1 MGIKNIKDATV
12 FIKQNRLVYLL
23 LFPIIFL
30 RKLILRLKAR
40 RFEKF
45 YSSTFKSVEKG
56 SLVVR
61 IPDFEGIFEIDFR
74 SHILKRILKDKHY
87 EPIFVEVVKK
97 YVDPQK
103 DVLDVGA
110 NVGLFAI
117 LFSKII
123 SCNNRVLA
131 VEPAPLALDYLRR
144 NIERNC
150 PSQTI
155 IVFEGLATNEESIFR
170 LNIIQGMEEY
180 SSLGNIVHPSVQGRS
195 NESIE
200 VKSSTIDN
208 IVNEFNLKPGFIK
221 IDTEGAEYLVVSGA
235 INTLMKYRP
244 VILSELS
251 DTLLSSFGDTSE
263 KVIKLLQ
270 INGYKIV
277 NAEAPSVPIR
287 HPFNGEILA
296 LPIEE

>member
-1 MGIKNIKDATV
+1 M
-12 FIKQNRLVYLL
+12 
-23 LFPIIFL
+23 
-30 RKLILRLKAR
+30 
-40 RFEKF
+40 
-45 YSSTFKSVEKG
+45 
-56 SLVVR
+56 
-61 IPDFEGIFEIDFR
+61 PDFEGIFEIDFR
-74 SHILKRILKDKHY
+74 SHILRRILRVKHY
-87 EPIFVEVVKK
+87 EPIIVEVVKK

-103 DVLDVGA
+103 DVLDIGA

-117 LFSKII
+117 LFSKIV
-123 SCNNRVLA
+123 SSNNRVLV

-144 NIERNC
+144 KIERNC
-150 PSQTI
+150 SSQSI
-155 IVFEGLATNEESIFR
+155 IVFEGLATNEESVFR
-170 LNIIQGMEEY
+170 LNTIPGMEEY
-180 SSLGNIVHPSVQGRS
+180 SSLGNFHPAVQGKS
-195 NESIE
+195 YKSIE

-208 IVNEFNLKPGFIK
+208 IVNEFNLNPGFIK

-244 VILSELS
+244 VVLSELS

-270 INGYKIV
+270 TNGYRIV
-277 NAEAPSVPIR
+277 NAEVPGVPIR

>member
-1 MGIKNIKDATV
+1 MGIKSVKDATV
-12 FIKQNRLVYLL
+12 FIKQNRLAYLL

-30 RKLILRLKAR
+30 RRLILRLKTK

-61 IPDFEGIFEIDFR
+61 VPEFEGIFEIDFR

-123 SCNNRVLA
+123 SSNNRVLA
-131 VEPAPLALDYLRR
+131 IEPAPLALDYLRR

-150 PSQTI
+150 PSQSI
-155 IVFEGLATNEESIFR
+155 IVFEGIATNEESIFR
-170 LNIIQGMEEY
+170 LNTIQGMEEY

-195 NESIE
+195 YESIE

-208 IVNEFNLKPGFIK
+208 LVTEFNLNPGFIK

-277 NAEAPSVPIR
+277 NAKAYSVPIR
-287 HPFNGEILA
+287 QPFNGEILA

>member
-1 MGIKNIKDATV
+1 MGIKNIKDTTV

-30 RKLILRLKAR
+30 RRLIQRHKAR

-123 SCNNRVLA
+123 SGNNRVLA
-131 VEPAPLALDYLRR
+131 VELAPLALDYLRR

-150 PSQTI
+150 RSQ
-155 IVFEGLATNEESIFR
+155 SI
-170 LNIIQGMEEY
+170 
-180 SSLGNIVHPSVQGRS
+180 
-195 NESIE
+195 
-200 VKSSTIDN
+200 
-208 IVNEFNLKPGFIK
+208 
-221 IDTEGAEYLVVSGA
+221 
-235 INTLMKYRP
+235 
-244 VILSELS
+244 
-251 DTLLSSFGDTSE
+251 
-263 KVIKLLQ
+263 
-270 INGYKIV
+270 
-277 NAEAPSVPIR
+277 
-287 HPFNGEILA
+287 
-296 LPIEE
+296 